1 MLSWCARAEG
11 PIGGPDRKGQ
21 RPLVG
26 TTPKTDDL
34 TWTTQIGSS
43 RKEVISVTALRE
55 MPKTEVTRMPTQ
67 HSYLT
72 EWTLGIVGVL
82 AAGVG
87 AWMYYVPADWFL
99 GGLVEGWYFGMFIAA
114 GLLLAAAFGRFARM
128 TYLDDR
134 AWTMPVVVSTVVALA
149 ALGAAIAFAVILI
162 I

>member
-1 MLSWCARAEG
+1 
-11 PIGGPDRKGQ
+11 
-21 RPLVG
+21 
-26 TTPKTDDL
+26 
-34 TWTTQIGSS
+34 
-43 RKEVISVTALRE
+43 VTALRE
-55 MPKTEVTRMPTQ
+55 MPTTEVTRMPTR
-67 HSYLT
+67 HSYAT

-134 AWTMPVVVSTVVALA
+134 AWTTPVVVSTVVALA